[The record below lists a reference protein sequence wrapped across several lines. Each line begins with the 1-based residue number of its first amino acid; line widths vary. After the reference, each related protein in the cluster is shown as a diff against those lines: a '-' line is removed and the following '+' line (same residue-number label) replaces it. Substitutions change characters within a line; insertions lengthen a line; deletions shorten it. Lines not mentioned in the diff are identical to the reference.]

1 MNNQTIKLDLVPGGV
16 PRTINVSQYDTGARV
31 LTFELYAGAGTID
44 VSGAT
49 AKIYGRKPDGIGF
62 EYDCTISGSTVTA
75 DCTEQMT
82 AVPGTVDCA
91 LTLTDSDGRAQTARF
106 NLEVKPNPLNDGTVV
121 SETDIALLQQAI
133 DASEEALQSA
143 EDAEAWAVGKRA
155 GEDVPSTDDT
165 YHNNSKY
172 WAEQS
177 QAYAIGAFIW
187 KASVSFANIPTT
199 GLTNGDVYNIT
210 DAFTTD
216 NRFVDGS
223 GIKCAAGT
231 NIVWNG
237 SLWDILTPNTTAAGT
252 SYDNTTSGAT
262 SSNVQGALDEA
273 FSDIG
278 DIDTALGST
287 DISAIGDGSVTGA
300 ISSINTNLTVL
311 NDRIPSNITTRIAN
325 LPTAIAEQNLM
336 KYGYKIGDY
345 FIGASGYKYWL
356 ADMDTRYGGYSVYG
370 VTATHHCGVI
380 VDTGL
385 TSAWQSSGTASYVD
399 STLHTLIKGTVLT
412 NVKSDLATLFGDAWP
427 NHMVA
432 IDKLYIA

>member
-300 ISSINTNLTVL
+300 ISSINTNLSVNDLSSKVSTITANFTANMLTLEQIGHLYIVNFNCTVVNAFYASVARL
-311 NDRIPSNITTRIAN
+311 LIQFDSDFTPGNFRVVSLCNHLDGS
-325 LPTAIAEQNLM
+325 AI
-336 KYGYKIGDY
+336 
-345 FIGASGYKYWL
+345 
-356 ADMDTRYGGYSVYG
+356 
-370 VTATHHCGVI
+370 
-380 VDTGL
+380 
-385 TSAWQSSGTASYVD
+385 
-399 STLHTLIKGTVLT
+399 IKGITRVYSS
-412 NVKSDLATLFGDAWP
+412 SDGIRIMTENNASQGDIIQGQIIFTA
-427 NHMVA
+427 
-432 IDKLYIA
+432 